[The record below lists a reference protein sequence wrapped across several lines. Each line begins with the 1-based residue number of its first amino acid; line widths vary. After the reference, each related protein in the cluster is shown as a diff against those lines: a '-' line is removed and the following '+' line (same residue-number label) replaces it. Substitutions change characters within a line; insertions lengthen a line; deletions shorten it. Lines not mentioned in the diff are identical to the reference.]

1 MLEGV
6 DSTRYWLPA
15 AGKGAGKSQSE
26 QVRARAAQTG
36 AAAEAQ
42 GGNAG
47 QQRVNA
53 EQQGGNAEQQGG
65 NAGQQRGNADQ
76 QGDDFYSWLG
86 DAPAAS
92 NPRVPRAQA
101 PPRTGAAQGQA
112 QVLTTWVDLTE
123 SDAPHLVESNHQGV
137 FLDPHSCELY
147 TDTTHPYRRWYWH
160 RASGIWAWEPLG
172 NPSS

>member
-1 MLEGV
+1 MVEGV

-15 AGKGAGKSQSE
+15 AGKGAGKSE
-26 QVRARAAQTG
+26 QVRAAQTG

-47 QQRVNA
+47 QQR
-53 EQQGGNAEQQGG
+53 GNAEQQGG
-65 NAGQQRGNADQ
+65 NAGQQRGNAEQ
-76 QGDDFYSWLG
+76 QGDNFYAWLG
-86 DAPAAS
+86 TPDGPAAS
-92 NPRVPRAQA
+92 NPRAQA

-137 FLDPHSCELY
+137 FLDPHSCEVY
-147 TDTTHPYRRWYWH
+147 TNTMPPYRRWYWH
-160 RASGIWAWEPLG
+160 RASGIWAWEPQG
-172 NPSS
+172 